1 MTSETKAPGARGL
14 MLVLSSPGAIL
25 CAMVPLGRLLF
36 LETSPDQ
43 SLGAIVRFMLFGP
56 WVLFTFVGLVTPLFC
71 PVVLAIAIYRVGRG
85 DFRGVQFREALACAV
100 ASIGGI
106 YMWFVL
112 VAETLH
118 GHMLPMFPWDPAHLS
133 LS

>member
-1 MTSETKAPGARGL
+1 
-14 MLVLSSPGAIL
+14 MLVLSFPGAIL

-36 LETSPDQ
+36 LETTPDH
-43 SLGAIVRFMLFGP
+43 SLGAVVRFILLPP
-56 WVLFTFVGLVTPLFC
+56 WVFFTLVGVVTPLFC

-85 DFRGVQFREALACAV
+85 DFRGVQLREAVACAV
-100 ASIGGI
+100 ASTAGI

-112 VAETLH
+112 LAENLH
-118 GHMLPMFPWDPAHLS
+118 GHMLPMFPWDPTHLS